1 MRRPLLFVLG
11 LVGLLLGALVY
22 LVRAPERAVQDA
34 KFTPDGLTV
43 VLVDWTGDPNIVRY
57 DADRIS
63 HDQVTEFSKEL
74 CRDDV
79 FQITEM
85 TPTLLDKLRGQVRT
99 MIACN

>member
-1 MRRPLLFVLG
+1 MSRPLLFVLG
-11 LVGLLLGALVY
+11 LVGVLLGTLGYVI
-22 LVRAPERAVQDA
+22 RSPERAVQSRDY
-34 KFTPDGLTV
+34 TPDGLTV

-63 HDQVTEFSKEL
+63 HDQVTEFSKGL
-74 CRDDV
+74 CRNDV

-85 TPTLLDKLRGQVRT
+85 TPTLLDKLRGQERT